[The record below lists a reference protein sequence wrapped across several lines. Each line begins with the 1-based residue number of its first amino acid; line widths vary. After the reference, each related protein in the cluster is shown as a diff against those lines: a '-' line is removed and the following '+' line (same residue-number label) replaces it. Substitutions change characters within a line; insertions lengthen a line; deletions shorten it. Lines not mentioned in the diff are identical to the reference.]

1 MATLF
6 SRIVTGEIPAHKIA
20 ENEDFLAFL
29 DINPLVMGH
38 TLVIPK
44 QEIDY
49 IFDVPDDMLARMMT
63 FSKEIG
69 KSIEKSVECK
79 RIGIAVIGLEVPHC
93 HIHLVPLN
101 EMDDINFTR
110 PKLQP
115 KQEDLKM
122 MAEKIRSHM

>member
-6 SRIVTGEIPAHKIA
+6 SRIVSGEIQAHKIA
-20 ENEDFLAFL
+20 ENDEFLAFL

-49 IFDVPDDMLARMMT
+49 ILNLDDELLSRLMIFAKEVGLAV
-63 FSKEIG
+63 
-69 KSIEKSVECK
+69 EKSVECK

-93 HIHLVPLN
+93 HIHLVPLK

-115 KQEDLKM
+115 EQKDLKE

>member
-6 SRIVTGEIPAHKIA
+6 SRIVSGEIPAHKVA
-20 ENEDFLAFL
+20 ENEEFLAFL

-49 IFDVPDDMLARMMT
+49 IFDVPDDMLARMIT
-63 FSKEIG
+63 FSKETG
-69 KSIEKSVECK
+69 KAIEISVNCK
-79 RIGIAVIGLEVPHC
+79 RIGLAVIGLEVPHC

-101 EMDDINFTR
+101 EMDDINFSR

-115 KQEDLKM
+115 EQENLKE